1 MSHVIPGIHHI
12 TAICGPAQA
21 NVDFYVGIL
30 GQRLVKRTVNF
41 DDPGTYHLYYGDES
55 GTPGSILTFFPFEGA
70 DRGEVGAGMASAFA
84 YAVPEAGF
92 GAVRDAL
99 TKSGIRV
106 SETVERFGEPTF
118 AIDDPDGLHVEFVQ
132 SGTAAAPPA
141 TPRQAGFH
149 SVTLSIANPEKT
161 ARLLTDIFG
170 YGEVGEE
177 ATAGEVRLRFAAAG
191 GGRASVVDLVRPG
204 ERRHG
209 IQGTGTV
216 HHVAFRAETDAIQR
230 DWRERLLEAG
240 FHATEVIDRQYFNA
254 IYFREP
260 GGVLFEIATDPPGFA
275 ADEPA
280 ETMGAALMLPPRYER
295 LRAEIED
302 TLPPLTVPDRA
313 PA

>member
-41 DDPGTYHLYYGDES
+41 DDPGTYHLYYGDQS
-55 GTPGSILTFFPFEGA
+55 GTPGTILTFFPFEGA
-70 DRGEVGAGMASAFA
+70 DRGKVGAGMASAFA
-84 YAVPEAGF
+84 YAVPGGSGPFEALR
-92 GAVRDAL
+92 GALAQAGVR
-99 TKSGIRV
+99 V
-106 SETVERFGEPTF
+106 HETVERFGELAF
-118 AIDDPDGLHVEFVQ
+118 AIDDPDGLRVEFAQ
-132 SGTAAAPPA
+132 SGADATAGAGL
-141 TPRQAGFH
+141 AGFH
-149 SVTLSIANPEKT
+149 SVTLAIANPEKT

-191 GGRASVVDLVRPG
+191 GGRAGVVDLVHAG

-209 IQGTGTV
+209 VQGTGTV

-230 DWRERLLEAG
+230 DWRERLLAAG
-240 FHATEVIDRQYFNA
+240 FHVTEVIDRQYFNA

-280 ETMGAALMLPPRYER
+280 ETMGSALMLPPRYER

-302 TLPPLTVPDRA
+302 TLPPLTVPARA
-313 PA
+313 DA